1 VDPSQGTGIREL
13 VVPMSLA
20 AIAAG
25 SDGLMIEIH
34 NNPEHALSDGPQSLY
49 PEDFAQMIPKLKK
62 FAEAAGRTIGL
73 QGKMN
78 SETVKL

>member
-1 VDPSQGTGIREL
+1 
-13 VVPMSLA
+13 
-20 AIAAG
+20 
-25 SDGLMIEIH
+25 MIEIH